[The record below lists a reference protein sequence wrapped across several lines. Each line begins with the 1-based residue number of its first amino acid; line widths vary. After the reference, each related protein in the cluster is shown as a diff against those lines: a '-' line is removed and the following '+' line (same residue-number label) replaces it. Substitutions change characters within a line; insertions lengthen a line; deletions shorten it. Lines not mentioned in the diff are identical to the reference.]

1 MRRMDRRAKDA
12 MDPINGWVVITA
24 HQLGSKMRGIVEQ
37 IVDAGYPVVVVDNG
51 STDETFDQA
60 VLGGGIV
67 LRVDHGDPEAAL
79 LHGIAFATKRGA
91 PHVYTYVLDGD
102 ESHQRRE
109 RSIPDTEPAP
119 LFA

>member
-1 MRRMDRRAKDA
+1 MNRRAKDA

-60 VLGGGIV
+60 VLGGGSYCASITAIRKR
-67 LRVDHGDPEAAL
+67 LFSTASLSPRN
-79 LHGIAFATKRGA
+79 RGA